1 MNRLESMSIF
11 VAVVDAGSLT
21 AAARRLD
28 MPLASVSRKVAELEI
43 MLTEFQ
49 SRERELDRHV
59 KAEQERAGISDVAH
73 FAYPMFAKSV
83 MRRRENILQS
93 IQGLE
98 RQLEDAKE
106 ELAGAFRELKKYE
119 LMEDNRKRKVRKEVM
134 RVEQI
139 QTDEVAL
146 NIHRRR

>member
-1 MNRLESMSIF
+1 MMRNRESLIRLHKF
-11 VAVVDAGSLT
+11 QVDEK
-21 AAARRLD
+21 R
-28 MPLASVSRKVAELEI
+28 RKVAELEI

-98 RQLEDAKE
+98 RQLEDAKD

-139 QTDEVAL
+139 QIDEVAL